1 MEYETEIREKLGS
14 ENVDLILSEIGHG
27 RIKEEELKIIAH
39 QMHGNVHGVFVDKIR
54 ERSQHVHVFM
64 HMLDSW
70 FNEVLCEPSIDGRRE
85 LHKILEDVK
94 LHALAAKL
102 KGVTLPGLPVKH
114 HILDLPP
121 DESSNDSIPVSD
133 HSEVKCLS
141 QCMGKAVKDILA
153 EHKYESDLQDIIEA
167 LSDNGGHTEE
177 FLYPDE
183 FDKIEID
190 LKIIKEDGEE
200 HQMRI
205 RVKVETYW
213 GNIDCIHSLS
223 TVPVADSGEQTKT
236 PSTTM
241 TDSLDEDIKKMIL
254 LLDTGMPLTPLP
266 HVIYAK
272 DYDHSTGNYSCI
284 KVSDGSEEIQ
294 EIHNSRV
301 LAVNYIS
308 CAKLRSYKH

>member
-14 ENVDLILSEIGHG
+14 TNVDLILSEIENG
-27 RIKEEELKIIAH
+27 RIKEDELKIIALH
-39 QMHGNVHGVFVDKIR
+39 MHGNVHGVYENRIR
-54 ERSQHVHVFM
+54 ERSQLVHVFM

-70 FNEVLCEPSIDGRRE
+70 FNEVLCEPYIDGRRK

-102 KGVTLPGLPVKH
+102 NGVMLPGLPVKH

-121 DESSNDSIPVSD
+121 DESSNDSILASD
-133 HSEVKCLS
+133 HSEVKYLS
-141 QCMGKAVKDILA
+141 QCMGKAVRDILTD
-153 EHKYESDLQDIIEA
+153 HKYESNLQDIIEA
-167 LSDNGGHTEE
+167 LGDKGGHNGE

-205 RVKVETYW
+205 RVKVETIW

-223 TVPVADSGEQTKT
+223 TVPVEQTKT

-241 TDSLDEDIKKMIL
+241 SDSLDEDIKKMIL
-254 LLDTGMPLTPLP
+254 LLDKGMPLTPLP

-272 DYDHSTGNYSCI
+272 DYDRSTGNYSCI
-284 KVSDGSEEIQ
+284 KVAGGSEEIQ

-308 CAKLRSYKH
+308 IL